1 MGAADALQLVSWA
14 ALRLTPPRQPPAL
27 LTLEEL

>member
-1 MGAADALQLVSWA
+1 MGAADALQLVFWRA
-14 ALRLTPPRQPPAL
+14 GRLTPPGQPPAL